1 MRKYSGVIVK
11 CGDEVLLCRRNHNNG
26 LGEWSIPSGKL
37 DKKVTNDGTEKIIK
51 FEDYISGAKREFFE
65 ETNVNIDNE
74 NLSFVSITERRTRD
88 GKQIKGFLYMYLL
101 ETENRI
107 FPDFINAKDGEE
119 HDNFGYFSV
128 NNLPLNISSQLENVV
143 KLILKKDCRCQF

>member
-11 CGDEVLLCRRNHNNG
+11 CGDEVLLCRRNQNG
-26 LGEWSIPSGKL
+26 VGEWSIPAGKL
-37 DKKVTNDGTEKIIK
+37 GKKIINNGTEKIIR
-51 FEDYISGAKREFFE
+51 FEDYINGAKREFFE

-74 NLSFVSITERRTRD
+74 TLSFASITERRTRD

-107 FPDFINAKDGEE
+107 FPDFINAKDGDE

-128 NNLPLNISSQLENVV
+128 DNLPLNISPQLENVV

>member
-1 MRKYSGVIVK
+1 MKKYSGVIVK

-37 DKKVTNDGTEKIIK
+37 DKKVTNNGTEKIIK

-128 NNLPLNISSQLENVV
+128 NNLPLNISPQLENLV

>member
-11 CGDEVLLCRRNHNNG
+11 CGDEVLLCRRNQNEV
-26 LGEWSIPSGKL
+26 GEWSIPSGKL
-37 DKKVTNDGTEKIIK
+37 DKKIINNGTEKIIK
-51 FEDYISGAKREFFE
+51 FEDYVDCAKREFFE

-74 NLSFVSITERRTRD
+74 NLSFVSITERRDRD

-101 ETENRI
+101 ETDNRI
-107 FPDFINAKDGEE
+107 FPDFINAKDGDE

-128 NNLPLNISSQLENVV
+128 DNLPLNISPQLENVV

>member
-11 CGDEVLLCRRNHNNG
+11 CGDEVLLCRRNQNTV
-26 LGEWSIPSGKL
+26 GEWSIPSGKL
-37 DKKVTNDGTEKIIK
+37 DKKIINDGTEKIIR
-51 FEDYISGAKREFFE
+51 FEDYIDCAKREFFE

-74 NLSFVSITERRTRD
+74 DLSFVSITERRNRD

-101 ETENRI
+101 ETDNRI
-107 FPDFINAKDGEE
+107 FPDFINAKDGDE

-128 NNLPLNISSQLENVV
+128 DNLPLNISPQLENVV

>member
-1 MRKYSGVIVK
+1 MKKYSGVIVK

-88 GKQIKGFLYMYLL
+88 GKEIKGFLYMYLL

-128 NNLPLNISSQLENVV
+128 NNLPLNISPQLENVV

>member
-11 CGDEVLLCRRNHNNG
+11 CGDEVLLCRRTQNG
-26 LGEWSIPSGKL
+26 VGEWSIPAGKL
-37 DKKVTNDGTEKIIK
+37 SKKIINDGTEKIIK
-51 FEDYISGAKREFFE
+51 FEDYIDCAKREFFE
-65 ETNVNIDNE
+65 ETNANIDNE
-74 NLSFVSITERRTRD
+74 DLSFVSITERRNRD

-101 ETENRI
+101 ETDNRI
-107 FPDFINAKDGEE
+107 FPDFINAKDGHE

-128 NNLPLNISSQLENVV
+128 DNLPLNISPQLENVV

>member
-1 MRKYSGVIVK
+1 MLKIGITGQAGFV
-11 CGDEVLLCRRNHNNG
+11 
-26 LGEWSIPSGKL
+26 GKHL
-37 DKKVTNDGTEKIIK
+37 YNTFAHFQEE
-51 FEDYISGAKREFFE
+51 FERVDFQKEFFE

-101 ETENRI
+101 ETDNRI
-107 FPDFINAKDGEE
+107 FPDFINAKDGDE

-128 NNLPLNISSQLENVV
+128 DNLPLNISPQLENVV